1 MEQIIETLR
10 VTRNNI
16 INLVDGLSNDQLN
29 KIPVGFNNNL
39 AWNMGHVLVTQ
50 QLLVYRL
57 SGLPGYV
64 TDEVIEQYRKGSRPQ
79 APVSELEIS
88 EIKDQLVHIV
98 DKTKEDWSMGKFLE
112 YKEYPTSFGVVLK
125 NAGDAMQFNNSHEA
139 LHWGY
144 MMAMKKLV

>member
-29 KIPVGFNNNL
+29 RIPVGFNNNL
-39 AWNMGHVLVTQ
+39 VWNMGHVLVTQ

-57 SGLPGYV
+57 SGLPGFV
-64 TDEVIEQYRKGSRPQ
+64 TDEVIERYRKGSKPQ
-79 APVSELEIS
+79 APVSMAEIS
-88 EIKDQLVHIV
+88 EIKNQLMSVV
-98 DKTKEDWSMGKFLE
+98 DKTKEDWTQGEFLE
-112 YKEYPTSFGVVLK
+112 YKEYPASFGIVLK

-139 LHWGY
+139 LHLGY